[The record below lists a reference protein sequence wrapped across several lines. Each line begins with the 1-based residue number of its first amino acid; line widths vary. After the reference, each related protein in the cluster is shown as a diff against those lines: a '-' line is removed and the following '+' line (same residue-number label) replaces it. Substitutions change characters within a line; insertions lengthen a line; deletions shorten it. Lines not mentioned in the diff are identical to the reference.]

1 MSDNEFAKRPLL
13 TYLAS
18 LNDELVQ
25 QLFESRPCVIA
36 IFRLLPAFAQQSV
49 LQLMFHKSS
58 DWRSWT
64 RKRFHL
70 AMSNSLQLLFR
81 LRILEGDFDGD
92 FQINVDFRMNYVSKK
107 SRKAAAGKD
116 LMGKSVE
123 RWESILCYLALPN
136 EAADKSVSETTKALF
151 KYIGLVRGSSKE
163 PEISSIGFQYLLLGR
178 TEQIWAYLIHYVRF
192 VASKGEDIF
201 PVLDFLLRLTLC
213 ISPDDAK
220 TRPLTLEQKWP
231 EIVQA
236 FVVTLRELG
245 LIFIR
250 KRKDGW
256 FLLTPL
262 MAQLSAVA
270 SVEEDKAGEN
280 GGAVLRNSPATN
292 SPATAGGKG
301 TGGDGFLIV
310 ETNYRVFAYTNST
323 LQLAILSTFTQI
335 LYRFQ
340 DIAIGVLS
348 RDSIRRALQTGITAR
363 QITQYLTANMRQ
375 LHARN
380 SSRASDPVV
389 PVTVVE
395 QIYLWEQERKR
406 FTSDNGTLYSN
417 YDSEADF
424 VAMRD
429 FAREA
434 GLSLWDCSVSKMVIV
449 KADGDERVKRWWT
462 EFRERGGQ

>member
-1 MSDNEFAKRPLL
+1 MADTEFGKRPLL

-49 LQLMFHKSS
+49 LQLI

-70 AMSNSLQLLFR
+70 SMSNSLQLLFR

-92 FQINVDFRMNYVSKK
+92 FQINVDFRMNYVSSLLANPMELSDFKFYSLEEK
-107 SRKAAAGKD
+107 SRAASKD
-116 LMGKSVE
+116 LMGKSMVPPF
-123 RWESILCYLALPN
+123 S
-136 EAADKSVSETTKALF
+136 
-151 KYIGLVRGSSKE
+151 
-163 PEISSIGFQYLLLGR
+163 
-178 TEQIWAYLIHYVRF
+178 LIR
-192 VASKGEDIF
+192 
-201 PVLDFLLRLTLC
+201 
-213 ISPDDAK
+213 
-220 TRPLTLEQKWP
+220 
-231 EIVQA
+231 
-236 FVVTLRELG
+236 
-245 LIFIR
+245 
-250 KRKDGW
+250 W

-380 SSRASDPVV
+380 SSRASDPMV

-449 KADGDERVKRWWT
+449 KADGDERVKRWWK